1 MARPPHT
8 PSPAARYFFV
18 FLIGL
23 FAGMVAVV
31 VTLRALDAR
40 RTWEQ
45 RFPTATM
52 QVMTAHVA
60 QLQAKV
66 EANRC
71 ATSDLLP
78 HVRTLRVLANDLEP
92 AFPWLRDDPRFAE
105 HAGAM
110 RATLDSVVLSPPSA
124 CSGARAAVEK
134 INDGCAAC
142 HRDFRG

>member
-40 RTWEQ
+40 KTWEH

-52 QVMTAHVA
+52 QVMAAHVA

-66 EANRC
+66 EADRC
-71 ATSDLLP
+71 APADVLP
-78 HVRTLRVLANDLEP
+78 HVRTLRALADDLEP
-92 AFPWLRDDPRFAE
+92 TFPWLRDDPRFAE

-110 RATLDSVVLSPPSA
+110 RAALDGVSPSTSLA
-124 CSGARAAVEK
+124 CPGARAAVEK
-134 INDGCAAC
+134 INDGCTAC
-142 HRDFRG
+142 HRDFLG